1 MFVEGCEVLKAVI
14 KAVDGFKN
22 CSRIEQILIE
32 VLIKWLIVW
41 FSGDSAVKEDL
52 IQKQPSCK
60 KSVQPPRRPCEKRC
74 EI

>member
-32 VLIKWLIVW
+32 VL
-41 FSGDSAVKEDL
+41 SD
-52 IQKQPSCK
+52 
-60 KSVQPPRRPCEKRC
+60 
-74 EI
+74 